1 MGAAARADPVDALG
15 AALERLADLVRVKHL
30 VADDVV
36 DLIEHYQIVLAAVNG
51 FAAGLPAFAAEFD
64 VFGVGLC
71 AADFDEAAAH
81 RADFKLVVA
90 EEFGGVELA
99 VVPRAFN
106 ELNHEDAESL
116 ADGAEGGAQGAGG
129 LSFARA
135 GINDEQ
141 SFSFRHVQ
149 LSVKQ
154 RRGGRKRVC
163 GLPRERSSERGA
175 VRPGGWTSAERLDSK
190 LGELEAVNKRVSER
204 GEALAGG
211 RGEGL
216 RRGGVRVVEEHPQAR
231 AAGLISGGGGARGR
245 GDFQGPAP
253 GKAEEGAA
261 GGVPAGAG
269 SPADGSPD

>member
-1 MGAAARADPVDALG
+1 MGAAARADHVDAPG
-15 AALERLADLVRVKHL
+15 AALERLNDLVRVKHL

-36 DLIEHYQIVLAAVNG
+36 DLIEHDQIVLAAVNG
-51 FAAGLPAFAAEFD
+51 FAAGLPALAAEFD
-64 VFGVGLC
+64 VFGVGLR

-116 ADGAEGGAQGAGG
+116 ADGAVGGAQGAGG

-135 GINDEQ
+135 GVNDEQ
-141 SFSFRHVQ
+141 SFSFRLVQ

-163 GLPRERSSERGA
+163 GLPRQRSSERGA
-175 VRPGGWTSAERLDSK
+175 VRLGGWTSAER
-190 LGELEAVNKRVSER
+190 
-204 GEALAGG
+204 
-211 RGEGL
+211 
-216 RRGGVRVVEEHPQAR
+216 
-231 AAGLISGGGGARGR
+231 
-245 GDFQGPAP
+245 
-253 GKAEEGAA
+253 
-261 GGVPAGAG
+261 
-269 SPADGSPD
+269 